1 MFLDEIWQFH
11 QGWDSGSGYLARTNV
26 PAGRLKV
33 KVLLLAWA
41 PPSPFTVA
49 IGAPPPGC

>member
-1 MFLDEIWQFH
+1 MLLDEICSSTRDGIQVM
-11 QGWDSGSGYLARTNV
+11 GSS
-26 PAGRLKV
+26 AGRLEV
-33 KVLLLAWA
+33 KVLLPVWA